1 MTEVR
6 VPPLIHVAPDL
17 ISQSGGNP
25 NMMDADEYTRLKNT
39 IKTVGFLQPL
49 LVRQEGGLEW
59 KDGDVIESSDDLGVE
74 ADAQDVEQALAD
86 RRFVLVDGEH
96 RLQAGI
102 ELGMETIPC
111 VIVDEGDD
119 VGRALRIGMNRIRG
133 QLDLT
138 AVSRELD
145 ELMREEGWTAADLE
159 VTGFDDDEIRS
170 LLKSAVVTDPVLDA
184 INEAGNPDEPVME
197 DEKPRGFTIRLVFDS
212 EAERIRVK
220 SALLTAA
227 GEGGSMAEGML
238 ALIGQRN
245 DDE

>member
-1 MTEVR
+1 MTTEPVR

-17 ISQSGGNP
+17 ISQATGNP

-39 IKTVGFLQPL
+39 ISTVGFLQPL
-49 LVRQEGGLEW
+49 LVRTASCEEW
-59 KDGDVIESSDDLGVE
+59 EDGEIIPSEDDNFPTDCSPDE
-74 ADAQDVEQALAD
+74 A
-86 RRFVLVDGEH
+86 FVLVDGEH

-102 ELGMETIPC
+102 ELGMETVPC

-159 VTGFDDDEIRS
+159 MTGFDDGEIKS
-170 LLKSAVVTDPVLDA
+170 LLKSVSHTDPVLDA
-184 INEAGNPDEPVME
+184 INEAGNPDEPVVE
-197 DEKPRGFTIRLVFDS
+197 TERPRGFAIRLTFPT
-212 EAERIRVK
+212 EADRIKVK

-227 GEGGSMAEGML
+227 GEGGSMEDGML
-238 ALIGQRN
+238 ALIGE
-245 DDE
+245 DDGG